1 MMSAGTGAGSGR
13 GGVNAN
19 ADAAPP
25 VGMGAPRTFSIGRPM
40 SLGMRLTICI
50 SPGAHQYLFSS
61 NSSGTG
67 DMENG
72 EIYKMELNGKIIGS
86 SERRGSL

>member
-1 MMSAGTGAGSGR
+1 MWGIACNRRIQVFNNDGEFKTQYLN
-13 GGVNAN
+13 V
-19 ADAAPP
+19 
-25 VGMGAPRTFSIGRPM
+25 GAPWA
-40 SLGMRLTICI
+40 ICI

-72 EIYKMELNGKIIGS
+72 EIYKMELNGKIIREVRDGGKS
-86 SERRGSL
+86 FWKGIRVDA